1 MERKGQEERRVLVT
15 GGAGFI
21 GSNYLNYAV
30 RKYPRYCFTNVDA
43 LTYAGRLANIEVSKA
58 KNYSFVKADIR
69 DLAGMERIFR
79 KHKPTHIIHFAAE
92 SHVDVSIKNPD
103 IFIETNVV
111 GTHNLLVLAKRHCVR
126 RFHHISTDEV
136 YGSLKKNT
144 RPSKEGDTLAPSSPY
159 SASKA
164 GADMLVLAYNRT
176 FGLDVVTTRLSNN
189 YGPRQNEEKL
199 IPLSITNLLA
209 GKNVPLYGSGKHVRS
224 WLYVEDGVK
233 GIDLAFHK
241 GKSGEIYNI
250 GGHDELPNF
259 KVAQMLVRALGK
271 NNRRHIEYVEDRL
284 GHDFRYALEC
294 SKARKTLGWRPKISF
309 ASGLEKTIQYYRS
322 KTFRTRTNSRR

>member
-1 MERKGQEERRVLVT
+1 MSDLQNRKRILVT

-30 RKYPRYCFTNVDA
+30 RKYPHYRFVNVDA
-43 LTYAGRLANIEVSKA
+43 LTYAGRLANIDVSKA

-69 DLAGMERIFR
+69 NLAAMERIFR
-79 KHKPTHIIHFAAE
+79 KHKPTHVIHFAAE
-92 SHVDVSIKNPD
+92 
-103 IFIETNVV
+103 
-111 GTHNLLVLAKRHCVR
+111 RHSVQ

-136 YGSLKKNT
+136 YGSLKKNA
-144 RPSKEGDTLAPSSPY
+144 RPSKEEDTLAPSSPY

-176 FGLDVVTTRLSNN
+176 FGLDVVITRLSNN
-189 YGPRQNEEKL
+189 YGPRQHEEKL
-199 IPLSITNLLA
+199 IPFSITNLLA
-209 GKNVPLYGSGKHVRS
+209 RKKVPIYGNGKHVRS

-233 GIDLAFHK
+233 GIDLAFNK

-250 GGHDELPNF
+250 GGKDELSNNM
-259 KVAQMLVRALGK
+259 VAYMLVRALGK
-271 NNRRHIEYVEDRL
+271 DRSRIEYVEDRL

-294 SKARKTLGWRPKISF
+294 SKARKVLGWKPQTPF
-309 ASGLEKTIQYYRS
+309 ASGLEKTIQYYRN
-322 KTFRTRTNSRR
+322 KTFRPRTNSRRR

>member
-1 MERKGQEERRVLVT
+1 MKYNKRIIVT

-30 RKYPRYCFTNVDA
+30 RTYPHYRFVNVDA
-43 LTYAGRLANIEVSKA
+43 LTYAGRLANIDVSKA

-69 DLAGMERIFR
+69 NLAAMERIFM
-79 KHKPTHIIHFAAE
+79 KHKPTHVIHFAAE

-111 GTHNLLVLAKRHCVR
+111 GTHNLLILAKRHSVQ

-136 YGSLKKNT
+136 YGS
-144 RPSKEGDTLAPSSPY
+144 
-159 SASKA
+159 
-164 GADMLVLAYNRT
+164 
-176 FGLDVVTTRLSNN
+176 
-189 YGPRQNEEKL
+189 RQHEEKL
-199 IPLSITNLLA
+199 IPFSITNLLA
-209 GKNVPLYGSGKHVRS
+209 RKKVPIYGNGKHVRS

-233 GIDLAFHK
+233 GIDLAFNK

-250 GGHDELPNF
+250 GGKDELSNNM
-259 KVAQMLVRALGK
+259 VAYMLVRALGK
-271 NNRRHIEYVEDRL
+271 DRSRIEYVEDRL

-294 SKARKTLGWRPKISF
+294 SKARKVLGWKPQTPF
-309 ASGLEKTIQYYRS
+309 ASGLEKTIQYYRN
-322 KTFRTRTNSRR
+322 KTFRPRTNSLRR

>member
-1 MERKGQEERRVLVT
+1 MKRGTKGTTILVS

-30 RKYPRYCFTNVDA
+30 RKYPRYRFVNVDA

-58 KNYSFVKADIR
+58 KNYSFVKADVR
-69 DLAGMERIFR
+69 DLAAMERIFR
-79 KHKPTHIIHFAAE
+79 KHKPTHVIHFAAE

-111 GTHNLLVLAKRHCVR
+111 GTHNLLVLAKRYFLQ

-136 YGSLKKNT
+136 YGSLKKKA

-176 FGLDVVTTRLSNN
+176 FGLDIVITRLSNN
-189 YGPRQNEEKL
+189 YGPRQHEEKL

-209 GKNVPLYGSGKHVRS
+209 GKNVPLYGSGKNVRS

-241 GKSGEIYNI
+241 GEGGEIYNI
-250 GGHDELPNF
+250 GGHDELPNIR
-259 KVAQMLVRALGK
+259 VAQMLARALGK
-271 NNRRHIEYVEDRL
+271 GRRQIEYVEDRL

-294 SKARKTLGWRPKISF
+294 SKARKALGWSPQTSF

-322 KTFRTRTNSRR
+322 KTFRPRTNSRRR

>member
-1 MERKGQEERRVLVT
+1 MKYNKRIIVT

-30 RKYPRYCFTNVDA
+30 RKYPHYRFVNVDA
-43 LTYAGRLANIEVSKA
+43 LTYAGRLANIDVSKA

-69 DLAGMERIFR
+69 NLAAMERIFR
-79 KHKPTHIIHFAAE
+79 KHKPTHVIHFAAE

-111 GTHNLLVLAKRHCVR
+111 GTHNLLILAKRHSVQ

-136 YGSLKKNT
+136 YGSLKKNA
-144 RPSKEGDTLAPSSPY
+144 RPSKEEDTLAPSSPY

-176 FGLDVVTTRLSNN
+176 FGLDVVITRLSNN
-189 YGPRQNEEKL
+189 YGPRQHEEKL
-199 IPLSITNLLA
+199 IPFSITNLLA
-209 GKNVPLYGSGKHVRS
+209 RKKVPIYGNGKHVRS

-233 GIDLAFHK
+233 GIDLAFNK

-250 GGHDELPNF
+250 GGKDELSNNM
-259 KVAQMLVRALGK
+259 VAYMLVRALGK
-271 NNRRHIEYVEDRL
+271 DRSRIEYVEDRL

-294 SKARKTLGWRPKISF
+294 SKARKVLGWKPQTPF
-309 ASGLEKTIQYYRS
+309 ASGLEKTIQYYRN
-322 KTFRTRTNSRR
+322 KTFRPRTNSRRR

>member
-1 MERKGQEERRVLVT
+1 MKYNKRIIVT

-21 GSNYLNYAV
+21 GSNYLNYAA
-30 RKYPRYCFTNVDA
+30 RKYPRYRFVNVDA

-69 DLAGMERIFR
+69 DLTAMERIFR
-79 KHKPTHIIHFAAE
+79 KHKPTHVIHFAAE

-111 GTHNLLVLAKRHCVR
+111 GTHNLLILAKRHRVQ

-164 GADMLVLAYNRT
+164 GADMLTLAYNRT
-176 FGLDVVTTRLSNN
+176 FGLDIVITRLSNT
-189 YGPRQNEEKL
+189 YGPRQHEEKL

-209 GKNVPLYGSGKHVRS
+209 GKNVPLYGSGKQVRS

-241 GKSGEIYNI
+241 GEGGEIYNI
-250 GGHDELPNF
+250 GGHDELPNSR
-259 KVAQMLVRALGK
+259 VAQMLVRALGR
-271 NNRRHIEYVEDRL
+271 NRRQIEHVEDRL

-294 SKARKTLGWRPKISF
+294 SKARKALGWKPQTSF

-322 KTFRTRTNSRR
+322 KTFRPRMNSRRR

>member
-1 MERKGQEERRVLVT
+1 MKYNKRIIVT

-30 RKYPRYCFTNVDA
+30 RTYPHYRFVNVDA
-43 LTYAGRLANIEVSKA
+43 LTYAGRLANIDVSKA

-69 DLAGMERIFR
+69 NLAAMERIFR
-79 KHKPTHIIHFAAE
+79 KHKPTHVIHFAAE

-111 GTHNLLVLAKRHCVR
+111 GTHNLLILAKRHSVQ

-136 YGSLKKNT
+136 YGSLKKNA
-144 RPSKEGDTLAPSSPY
+144 RPSKEEDTLAPSSPY

-164 GADMLVLAYNRT
+164 GAD
-176 FGLDVVTTRLSNN
+176 
-189 YGPRQNEEKL
+189 
-199 IPLSITNLLA
+199 LLA
-209 GKNVPLYGSGKHVRS
+209 RKKVPIYGNGKHVRS

-233 GIDLAFHK
+233 GIDLAFNK

-250 GGHDELPNF
+250 GGKDELSNNM
-259 KVAQMLVRALGK
+259 VAYMLVRALGK
-271 NNRRHIEYVEDRL
+271 DRSRIEYVEDRL

-294 SKARKTLGWRPKISF
+294 SKARKVLGWKPQTPF
-309 ASGLEKTIQYYRS
+309 ASGLEKTIQYYRN
-322 KTFRTRTNSRR
+322 KTFRPRTNSLRR

>member
-1 MERKGQEERRVLVT
+1 MKRGTKGTTILVS

-30 RKYPRYCFTNVDA
+30 RKYPRYRFVNVDA

-69 DLAGMERIFR
+69 DLAAMERIFR
-79 KHKPTHIIHFAAE
+79 KHKPTHVIHFAAE

-111 GTHNLLVLAKRHCVR
+111 GTHNLLVLAKRYFLQ

-136 YGSLKKNT
+136 YGSLKKKA

-164 GADMLVLAYNRT
+164 SADMLVLAYNRT
-176 FGLDVVTTRLSNN
+176 FGLDIVITRLSNN
-189 YGPRQNEEKL
+189 YGPRQHEEKL

-209 GKNVPLYGSGKHVRS
+209 GKNVPLYGSGKNVRS

-233 GIDLAFHK
+233 GIDFAFHK
-241 GKSGEIYNI
+241 GEGGEIYNI
-250 GGHDELPNF
+250 GGHDELPNIR
-259 KVAQMLVRALGK
+259 VAQMLARALGK
-271 NNRRHIEYVEDRL
+271 GRRQIEYVEDRL

-294 SKARKTLGWRPKISF
+294 SKARKALGWRPQTSF

-322 KTFRTRTNSRR
+322 KTFRPRTNSRRR